1 MIERD
6 IDCRKHRKST
16 HLASA
21 DLDVLTLE
29 KKSLIFTIEDVWYET
44 DVNVSGNKTDGY
56 FCKLKEHKK
65 NMVLNSINR
74 STLASFAKDGGFS
87 GEEIY
92 NIGNWKG
99 LLIELYV
106 NRSVKMMGKIV
117 DGMRIKTVQPLKV
130 LPSIVDFEK
139 VKEAVK
145 SGKITIEKLLTLNT
159 VTSEQLKILKKL

>member
-1 MIERD
+1 MIEKN

-21 DLDVLTLE
+21 DLDALTVE

-44 DVNVSGNKTDGY
+44 GVDVSGNKTDGY
-56 FCKLKEHKK
+56 FCKFKEHKK
-65 NMVLNSINR
+65 HMLLNTTNRNMI
-74 STLASFAKDGGFS
+74 ASFCKSNGIV

-99 LLIELYV
+99 IVIEMYV

-117 DGMRIKTVQPLKV
+117 DGMRIRTVQPIV
-130 LPSIVDFEK
+130 ELPIIADFDK
-139 VKEAVK
+139 VKEAV
-145 SGKITIEKLLTLNT
+145 STGNLTIEKLLTLNK
-159 VTSEQLKILKKL
+159 VTDKQLKELKS